1 MKNMDLSKAAEI
13 SRKLESLA
21 LIFQGSAENGDM
33 PSEIYA
39 DAFETLAGMATEL
52 NAVLSGME
60 AA

>member
-1 MKNMDLSKAAEI
+1 MKNTNISKAAEI

-39 DAFETLAGMATEL
+39 DAFEVLAGMATEL
-52 NAVLSGME
+52 NAVLSGVE